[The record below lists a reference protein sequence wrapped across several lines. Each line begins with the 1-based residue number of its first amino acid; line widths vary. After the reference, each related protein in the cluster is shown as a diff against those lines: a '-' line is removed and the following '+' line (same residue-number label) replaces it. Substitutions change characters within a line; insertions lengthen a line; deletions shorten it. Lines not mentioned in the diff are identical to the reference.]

1 MKDKKVLSGK
11 EPFLINNELQ
21 EKTVKDFWAW
31 SLSRLLMDGPRGDLA
46 EYIVRMALD
55 EDVETPKRGF
65 GECDIVYRDCRIEVK
80 CSSLLQEWER
90 KKLSRPVFSIAKT
103 VNCDIAERDGKYYY
117 VGRDGSEAK
126 RRSDVY
132 VFCLFANINRETA
145 NPLDM
150 NQWKFWIA
158 STAKINEVFGDR
170 RSISLGSFKKIDAIE
185 CEYCG
190 IKDAVNATYLPCE
203 QKS

>member
-11 EPFLINNELQ
+11 ELFLINNEPQ

-65 GECDIVYRDCRIEVK
+65 GECDIVYRGCRIEVK

-90 KKLSRPVFSIAKT
+90 EKPSRPIPIV
-103 VNCDIAERDGKYYY
+103 
-117 VGRDGSEAK
+117 K
-126 RRSDVY
+126 R
-132 VFCLFANINRETA
+132 FF
-145 NPLDM
+145 
-150 NQWKFWIA
+150 
-158 STAKINEVFGDR
+158 
-170 RSISLGSFKKIDAIE
+170 
-185 CEYCG
+185 
-190 IKDAVNATYLPCE
+190 
-203 QKS
+203 